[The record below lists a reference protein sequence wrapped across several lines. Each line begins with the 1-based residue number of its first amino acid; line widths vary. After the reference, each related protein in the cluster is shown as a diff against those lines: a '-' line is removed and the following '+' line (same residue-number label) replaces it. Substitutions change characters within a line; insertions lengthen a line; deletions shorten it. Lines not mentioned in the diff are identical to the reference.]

1 MMKNQIL
8 SVLMSAAMLA
18 GTASIALADT
28 DTTVAPAEAT
38 DAVVLTEA
46 AENAEALAD
55 ATPKVFVNS
64 TEVYFYDQQPVIKD
78 DFTLVPVRG
87 VFEAMNNKVKW
98 DGETQTVTIN
108 SQNNMTRVVLTIGSE
123 TMFVYHFTSI
133 MNADETKVTLD
144 VAPQIMN
151 DRTMIPLRAISEAL
165 GTDVAWD
172 GEKYEVHITTKDFD
186 AEDTKKLTLSLSAD
200 KTTVKAGED
209 LVLSAELK
217 NLDLYPNMYV
227 SAVTASVSYNK
238 DNFEL
243 VKVYLCGS
251 NGEEVAG
258 AMGADNPDY
267 TEDSLK
273 TVYITIDS
281 EKALKADGAALKM
294 IFKAKN
300 DSESSFALADRYNSK
315 LGNDVTVLLGGEDN
329 KTKMVEGTNL
339 IIDTTPVTVNSAAP
353 SSADDEQ
360 PADENLSDNTEETIP
375 EENSSDE
382 VPEIIPEE
390 ETSEEE

>member
-1 MMKNQIL
+1 
-8 SVLMSAAMLA
+8 MLA

-28 DTTVAPAEAT
+28 DTDTTAAPAEAT

-46 AENAEALAD
+46 AEDAEALAD

-87 VFEAMNNKVKW
+87 VFEAMDNKVSW
-98 DGETQTVTIN
+98 NGETQTVTIN
-108 SQNNMTRVVLTIGSE
+108 SANNMTRVVLTIGNE
-123 TMFVYHFTSI
+123 TMSVYHFTSI
-133 MNADETKVTLD
+133 MSADETKVTLD
-144 VAPQIMN
+144 VAPQIIN

-172 GEKYEVHITTKDFD
+172 GDKYEVRITTKNYD
-186 AEDTKKLTLSLSAD
+186 AEDTNKLTLSLSAD
-200 KTTVKAGED
+200 KTEVKADEE

-217 NLDLYPNMYV
+217 NLDLYPDMYV
-227 SAVTASVSYNK
+227 SGVTASVSYNK

-251 NGEEVAG
+251 DGEEIPG

-281 EKALKADGAALKM
+281 ETALKADGAALKLV
-294 IFKAKN
+294 FKAKN

-329 KTKMVEGTNL
+329 KTKMIEGTDL
-339 IIDTTPVTVNSAAP
+339 IIDTTPVVVNSAEPA
-353 SSADDEQ
+353 ADD
-360 PADENLSDNTEETIP
+360 DEDAAAEEIP
-375 EENSSDE
+375 EETAEETAEVIPEDENSE
-382 VPEIIPEE
+382 ELPEIISEE
-390 ETSEEE
+390 ETEEEAEEE

>member
-1 MMKNQIL
+1 MMKKQIL

-108 SQNNMTRVVLTIGSE
+108 SQDNMTRVVLTIGSE

-251 NGEEVAG
+251 NGEEVEG

-339 IIDTTPVTVNSAAP
+339 IIDTTPITVNSAEP
-353 SSADDEQ
+353 SSADNEQ
-360 PADENLSDNTEETIP
+360 PADENLSDNTEEIIP

-390 ETSEEE
+390 ETSEKE